1 MTERHPLLQDPHH
14 ETAAEWHPVEAAP
27 PSDGVAI
34 SVSVGAA
41 IEARDHIGVGSPEE
55 D

>member
-1 MTERHPLLQDPHH
+1 MTERHPLPQDPPH
-14 ETAAEWHPVEAAP
+14 ETVAEWHPVETAP
-27 PSDGVAI
+27 PSDGVAV

-41 IEARDHIGVGSPEE
+41 IETRDRIGVGSPEE

>member
-1 MTERHPLLQDPHH
+1 MTERHPLLQDPHL
-14 ETAAEWHPVEAAP
+14 ETVAEWHPVEGAP

-34 SVSVGAA
+34 SVSFGAA
-41 IEARDHIGVGSPEE
+41 IETRDPIGVGSLEE